1 MVEVQRAGEWVTARV
16 SRAPTDERPN
26 DGSFRALGPLGHE
39 LVLAGSNSSN
49 VVASFGGAR

>member
-26 DGSFRALGPLGHE
+26 DGSFRALGPGVFL
-39 LVLAGSNSSN
+39 LSLM
-49 VVASFGGAR
+49 F